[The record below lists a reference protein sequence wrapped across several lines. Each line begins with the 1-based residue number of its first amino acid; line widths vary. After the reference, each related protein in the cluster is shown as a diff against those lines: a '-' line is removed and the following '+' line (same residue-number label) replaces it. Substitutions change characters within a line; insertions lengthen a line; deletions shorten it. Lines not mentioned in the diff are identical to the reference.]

1 MTWNC
6 SFNAKPKEFEFSC
19 LQTLDDLKVKL
30 LNVASRAEIFWEES
44 DKLKFSVGTM
54 KPLSALQ
61 MHFTDFF

>member
-6 SFNAKPKEFEFSC
+6 GFNGKPKDFEFSC

-30 LNVASRAEIFWEES
+30 LNVASRVEIFSEKS
-44 DKLKFSVGTM
+44 DKFSVRTM